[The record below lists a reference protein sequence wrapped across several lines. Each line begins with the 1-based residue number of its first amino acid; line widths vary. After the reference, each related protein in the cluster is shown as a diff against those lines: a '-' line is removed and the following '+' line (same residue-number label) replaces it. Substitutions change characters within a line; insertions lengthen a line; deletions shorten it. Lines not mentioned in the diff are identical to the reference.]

1 MRQNIIVI
9 GDTHFGIKNNSMT
22 WLKHQSSGF
31 EEIIQYVEKSF
42 KEYDETIVVHM
53 GDLFD
58 SRSSINPLIYKEVLS
73 LVRKLGDALKPTSD
87 AYADHTGQV
96 YLIGGNH
103 DYYYPWESKHN
114 FTGIQMLPEIDNV
127 NIIVDDY
134 VKVNDLVFIPW
145 FSFHNMDKL
154 KEIMGEI
161 NENDILFTH
170 TDPFHFEPGVYD
182 TIRGH
187 LLVTGH
193 IHQPTCNIKQ
203 NLLVTGASFPTDFT
217 DTNSSR
223 GFWTLTRCPKSN
235 LEVVFHAIDSSIHF
249 HTLREESL
257 ENWEIFGINEDDY
270 VNIVIRQSNVD
281 AHKDTIKELND
292 KFNTSITY
300 ITEKMDV
307 NITEQDV
314 LTVDVVCQKLLPGKL
329 KDLYQKMIEACE
341 QKE

>member
-58 SRSSINPLIYKEVLS
+58 SRSSINPLIYKEVLN

-87 AYADHTGQV
+87 AYVGHTGQV

-154 KEIMGEI
+154 KEIMGKI
-161 NENDILFTH
+161 DQKDILFTH

-203 NLLVTGASFPTDFT
+203 NLLVTGASFPTDFGDT
-217 DTNSSR
+217 DSER
-223 GFWTLTRCPKSN
+223 GFWTLTRYPGSD
-235 LEVVFHAIDSSIHF
+235 LDVVFHAIDSSIHF
-249 HTLREESL
+249 HTLDEGSL

-307 NITEQDV
+307 NMAEQDV
-314 LTVDVVCQKLLPGKL
+314 LTVDVVCQKLLPDKL
-329 KDLYQKMIEACE
+329 KGLYQKMIEACE